1 VDAVQVER
9 SRAEFRE
16 WLRGPNSYL
25 AAIAREELPIGKAID
40 LHGHRIEATPTG
52 FVVDGVASGPRTVDA
67 GRFRLR
73 LSHQNAP
80 AVVVLH
86 GDGAKAAVEPR
97 WFAHDPTLRFA
108 APLESDGVARA
119 IRSTRD
125 QDRASLRVGWLTFSV
140 HGSRH
145 RLAVDELLEPGS
157 SALSVFFRD
166 ATTGRETYD
175 VGRYVDLEREG
186 ERYVLDLNLA
196 YNPACAYSPFYN
208 CPIPPPENHL
218 PVAIHAGEMTPNW
231 GTNAPHA

>member
-9 SRAEFRE
+9 ARAAFRE
-16 WLRGPNSYL
+16 WLRGPDSYL

-52 FVVDGVASGPRTVDA
+52 FVVDGAVGGPRTIDA

-80 AVVVLH
+80 AVIVLD
-86 GDGAKAAVEPR
+86 GDRAKDAVEPR
-97 WFAHDPTLRFA
+97 WFAYDPTLRVA

-125 QDRASLRVGWLTFSV
+125 QDRSSLRVGWLTFTV
-140 HGSRH
+140 DGTPC
-145 RLAVDELLEPGS
+145 RLAVDQLLEPGGDS
-157 SALSVFFRD
+157 PSVFFRD

-186 ERYVLDLNLA
+186 ERYVLDFNRA
-196 YNPACAYSPFYN
+196 YNPACGYSPFYN